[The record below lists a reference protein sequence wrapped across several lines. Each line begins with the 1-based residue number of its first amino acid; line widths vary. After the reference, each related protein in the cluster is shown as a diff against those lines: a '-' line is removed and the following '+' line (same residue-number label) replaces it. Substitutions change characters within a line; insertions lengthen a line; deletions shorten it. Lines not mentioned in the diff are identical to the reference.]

1 MRNFWQ
7 DIRYAARTLRNAP
20 GFTIIAVVA
29 LGLGMAVNTTI
40 FSVINGMLLR
50 PMPVPHAEQLAVLAI
65 QQPGMPGFQ
74 RFSYPVFQDISHQTT
89 VFSDVL
95 AYRITLAALSADRK
109 VDQAILTRVSGNYF
123 SALGIQAAAGRLI
136 LPTEGQTPG
145 ADPIVVLGYSF
156 WKKRFA
162 GDRQVIG
169 KHVEVNGHAVTVVG
183 VAPQGFHG
191 TYSILD
197 SDGYIP
203 LSAALG
209 SKGMPENSVEQLWT
223 QRADRSLSLLG
234 RLKSGVSLK
243 QAQASLAVT
252 AQQISER
259 YPATEKAMTIAAFPE
274 KLARPDPDPDNTLP
288 KIAAAFTILA
298 ALVLLV
304 ACFNIANVLLVRA
317 TVRQREMGIR
327 AALGAGRWRLVRQH
341 LTESMLLALLGGG
354 AGLLLANWA
363 AGFLSS
369 LPLGTNLPITFNF
382 EPDLRVYG
390 YALAIVLVT
399 TVVVGLIPALRVARY
414 DLNSAL
420 RDGGRS
426 ASEGRRRHIARNTL
440 VVAQLAGSLL
450 LLIVA
455 GLFVRS
461 LDKAQQMYLG
471 FDPNHVLNF
480 SLDVQ
485 QVGFDK
491 TRGQE
496 FYRQVDERI
505 RALPGVVSVAQA
517 FIVPMGVVSA
527 DDPVTVEGR
536 PIEPGKHVPSVMY
549 NDVTPGYFDTLRI
562 PILSGRA
569 FTEADSEKAPAVAV
583 INQTMARQF
592 WSSENPLGKRFSLK
606 GSAGPF
612 IEVVGIVQDGKYKSV
627 VEDPTPFFYLPLS
640 QVYVDFRT
648 VHVRT
653 SLPPER
659 LPRDIESSLRALA
672 PDIPVREM
680 QTMTQALQGINGFFL
695 LRFGAQLTSTMG
707 LLGLILAVV
716 GVYSVVSYAAVQRT
730 HEIGIRMALGAAP
743 QDILRM
749 VLRQSVVIVAVGLAV
764 GLAAAFAGT
773 RAIASLIV
781 GVRPTDAATFVTV
794 VVLLAAI
801 RFGGLLDTGA
811 ACHARQSIG
820 GAALRMSILLHA
832 SKKLTPRLLRM
843 TPTFKQQILHF
854 LLWFAADCPN
864 SRRLV

>member
-20 GFTIIAVVA
+20 AFTIIAVVA

-50 PMPVPHAEQLAVLAI
+50 PMPVPHAEQITVLAMA
-65 QQPGMPGFQ
+65 QTGMSGFQ
-74 RFSYPVFQDISHQTT
+74 PFSYPDYQDISHQTN
-89 VFSDVL
+89 VFSDVF

-109 VDQAILTRVSGNYF
+109 VDQAILTRVTGNYF
-123 SALGIQAAAGRLI
+123 SALGIQPLAGRLI
-136 LPTEGQTPG
+136 LPSEGQTPG
-145 ADPIVVLGYSF
+145 ADPILVLGYSY

-162 GDRQVIG
+162 GDSQVIG
-169 KHVEVNGHAVTVVG
+169 KHVEINGHPVTVVG

-191 TYSILD
+191 TYAILD
-197 SDGYIP
+197 SDGYVP

-209 SKGMPENSVEQLWT
+209 SKGMEENSVEQLWT
-223 QRADRSLSLLG
+223 QRADRSLSLFG
-234 RLKSGVSLK
+234 RLKSDVSLK
-243 QAQASLAVT
+243 QAQASLAVV
-252 AQQISER
+252 ARQISER
-259 YPATEKAMTIAAFPE
+259 YPATEKGMTITAFPE
-274 KLARPDPDPDNTLP
+274 KLARPDPDPDNPLP
-288 KIAAAFTILA
+288 KIAVAFTILA

-304 ACFNIANVLLVRA
+304 ACFNIANVLLVRS

-363 AGFLSS
+363 AGFLSA

-382 EPDLRVYG
+382 QPDLRVYL
-390 YALAIVLVT
+390 YALASVLVS
-399 TVVVGLIPALRVARY
+399 TVIVGLIPALRVARY
-414 DLNSAL
+414 DVNSVL
-420 RDGGRS
+420 REGGRT

-461 LDKAQQMYLG
+461 LNKAQQMYLG

-491 TRGQE
+491 AHGEQ
-496 FYRQVDERI
+496 FFRQVDERI
-505 RALPGVVSVAQA
+505 RALPGVVSAAQA
-517 FIVPMGVVSA
+517 FVVPMGVVSTT
-527 DDPVTVEGR
+527 DPVTVEGR
-536 PIEPGKHVPSVMY
+536 PVEPGEHVPTIMY
-549 NDVTPGYFDTLRI
+549 NDVTPDYFGTLGI

-569 FTEADSEKAPAVAV
+569 FTEADNEKAPAVAI

-592 WSSENPLGKRFSLK
+592 WSSENPLGKRFSIK
-606 GSAGPF
+606 GPTGPF
-612 IEVVGIVQDGKYKSV
+612 VEVVVVVQDGKYKSV
-627 VEDPTPFFYLPLS
+627 VEDPTPFFYLPLN

-659 LPRDIESSLRALA
+659 LQRDIESSLHSLA
-672 PDIPVREM
+672 PDIALREM
-680 QTMTQALQGINGFFL
+680 QTMLQSLQGLNGFFL
-695 LRFGAQLTSTMG
+695 FRFGAQLTTTMG
-707 LLGLILAVV
+707 LLGLVLAVV

-749 VLRQSVVIVAVGLAV
+749 VLRQSVVLVAVGLTV
-764 GLAAAFAGT
+764 GLAAALAGT

-781 GVRPTDAATFVTV
+781 GVRPTDTVTFVTV
-794 VVLLAAI
+794 VLLLAVIA
-801 RFGGLLDTGA
+801 LV
-811 ACHARQSIG
+811 ACWIPARRATRVSPLV
-820 GAALRMSILLHA
+820 ALRYE
-832 SKKLTPRLLRM
+832 
-843 TPTFKQQILHF
+843 
-854 LLWFAADCPN
+854 
-864 SRRLV
+864 

>member
-7 DIRYAARTLRNAP
+7 DIRYAARTLSNAP
-20 GFTIIAVVA
+20 AFTIIAVVA

-50 PMPVPHAEQLAVLAI
+50 PMPVPHAEQLAVLAMR
-65 QQPGMPGFQ
+65 QKGMPEFQ
-74 RFSYPVFQDISHQTT
+74 RFSYPLYQDVARQTN
-89 VFSDVL
+89 VFSDVF
-95 AYRITLAALSADRK
+95 AYRVTLAALSADHK
-109 VDQAILTRVSGNYF
+109 VDQAVLTRVSGNYF

-136 LPTEGQTPG
+136 LPNEGQTPG
-145 ADPIVVLGYSF
+145 ADPILVLGYSY

-162 GDRQVIG
+162 GDAQVIG
-169 KHVEVNGHAVTVVG
+169 KHVEVNGHPVTVVG
-183 VAPQGFHG
+183 VAPKGFHG
-191 TYSILD
+191 TYAILD
-197 SDGYIP
+197 SDGYVP

-209 SKGMPENSVEQLWT
+209 SKGMEEDSVQQLWS
-223 QRADRSLSLLG
+223 QRGDRSLALLG

-243 QAQASLAVT
+243 QAEASLAVT
-252 AQQISER
+252 AQQLAER
-259 YPATEKAMTIAAFPE
+259 YPATDKDMKISAFPE
-274 KLARPDPDPDNTLP
+274 KLARPEPDPDNSLP
-288 KIAAAFTILA
+288 KIAIAFTILA
-298 ALVLLV
+298 ALVLFV

-369 LPLGTNLPITFNF
+369 LPLGTNLPISFNF
-382 EPDLRVYG
+382 EPDLRVYF
-390 YALAIVLVT
+390 YALASVLVS

-414 DLNSAL
+414 DVNSVL
-420 RDGGRS
+420 REGSRS

-461 LDKAQQMYLG
+461 LDKAQQIYLG

-491 TRGQE
+491 TQGEQ
-496 FYRQVDERI
+496 FFRQVDERI
-505 RALPGVVSVAQA
+505 RAIPGVVSVAQA
-517 FIVPMGVVSA
+517 FVVPMGVVSTDGA
-527 DDPVTVEGR
+527 VTVEGR
-536 PIEPGKHVPSVMY
+536 PVEPGEHVPTVMY
-549 NDVTPGYFDTLRI
+549 NDVTPGYFDTLRM
-562 PILSGRA
+562 PIVAGRA
-569 FTEADSEKAPAVAV
+569 FTEADSEKAPPVAI
-583 INQTMARQF
+583 INQTMAKQF
-592 WSSENPLGKRFSLK
+592 WSSEGVLGKRFGIK
-606 GSAGPF
+606 GPTGPF
-612 IEVVGIVQDGKYKSV
+612 IEVVGVAQDGKYKNV
-627 VEDPTPFFYLPLS
+627 VEDPMPFFYLPLN

-653 SLPPER
+653 SLPPEK
-659 LPRDIESSLRALA
+659 LQRDIESSLHMLA
-672 PDIPVREM
+672 PDIAVKEM
-680 QTMTQALQGINGFFL
+680 QTMTQSLQGLNGFFL
-695 LRFGAQLTSTMG
+695 FRFGAQLTSTMG

-743 QDILRM
+743 RDILRM
-749 VLRQSVVIVAVGLAV
+749 VLRQSVVLVGVGLAV
-764 GLAAAFAGT
+764 GLAAALAGT

-781 GVRPTDAATFVTV
+781 GVRPTDAVTFVTV
-794 VVLLAAI
+794 VALLAVVALVACWI
-801 RFGGLLDTGA
+801 PARRATRVSPLL
-811 ACHARQSIG
+811 
-820 GAALRMSILLHA
+820 ALRYE
-832 SKKLTPRLLRM
+832 
-843 TPTFKQQILHF
+843 
-854 LLWFAADCPN
+854 
-864 SRRLV
+864 